1 MKSLSQYITEQS
13 DDVKAFDYRR
23 KVQNAIMEWIEKNGK
38 SIFPDED
45 TRVHYK
51 LDDYWFLTL
60 SHGMED
66 ENHGVLGI
74 TLTSADN
81 RYEYR
86 YYNYMSYDKRKNNDF
101 EKTLSKILFQAYNYN
116 NTYSAYVYQYQDGDV
131 RQLKRLMYQDDE
143 FDNVE
148 MYDIKKVIKI

>member
-1 MKSLSQYITEQS
+1 MKSLSKYITEQS
-13 DDVKAFDYRR
+13 DEVKAFDHRR

-74 TLTSADN
+74 TLTSSDN

-101 EKTLSKILFQAYNYN
+101 EKTLSKVLFQAYNYN

-148 MYDIKKVIKI
+148 LYDIKKIIKI

>member
-1 MKSLSQYITEQS
+1 MKSLSQFITEKSTDVS
-13 DDVKAFDYRR
+13 DLEHRL
-23 KVQNAIMEWIEKNGK
+23 KVQNAIMEWIKKNGK
-38 SIFPDED
+38 SIFPAED

-51 LDDYWFLTL
+51 LDDYWFLTF

-66 ENHGVLGI
+66 EDNGVLGI
-74 TLTSADN
+74 TLTSGDN
-81 RYEYR
+81 RNEYR

-101 EKTLSKILFQAYNYN
+101 EKTLSKILFQACEYN

-148 MYDIKKVIKI
+148 IYDIKKVIRI

>member
-1 MKSLSQYITEQS
+1 MKSLSQFITEKSTDVS
-13 DDVKAFDYRR
+13 DLEHRL

-51 LDDYWFLTL
+51 LDSYWFLTF

-66 ENHGVLGI
+66 ENNGVLGI
-74 TLTSADN
+74 TLTSSDN

-101 EKTLSKILFQAYNYN
+101 EKTLSKILFQAYEYN

-131 RQLKRLMYQDDE
+131 KQLKRPMYQDDE
-143 FDNVE
+143 FGNVE
-148 MYDIKKVIKI
+148 IYDIKKVIRI

>member
-1 MKSLSQYITEQS
+1 MKSLSKYITEQS
-13 DDVKAFDYRR
+13 DEVKVFDHRR
-23 KVQNAIMEWIEKNGK
+23 KVQDAIMEWIEKNGK

-51 LDDYWFLTL
+51 LDDYWFLTF

-66 ENHGVLGI
+66 ENNGVLGI
-74 TLTSADN
+74 TLTSSDN

-101 EKTLSKILFQAYNYN
+101 EKTLSKILFQACEYN
-116 NTYSAYVYQYQDGDV
+116 NTYSAYVYQYQDSDV
-131 RQLKRLMYQDDE
+131 KQLKRLMYQDDE
-143 FDNVE
+143 FGNVE
-148 MYDIKKVIKI
+148 IYDIKKVIRI